1 MKKIILTGDRPT
13 GQLHIGHFCGALKN
27 RVALQDKYDTYIM
40 IADVQA
46 LTDNFNN
53 PQKVRKNVYEVAM
66 DNLAVGIDPKKST
79 IFIQSLIPEIAE
91 LTIFFSNLVTI
102 ARLKRNPTV
111 KEEIQQK
118 KDLFKDD
125 VTFGFLGYPVSQAAD
140 IAIFQADLVPVGADQ
155 LPMIEQAREI
165 VRKFN
170 HIYGDVLKEPEAKVG
185 DFPRVLGMDGR
196 KMGKSL
202 GNSITFTD
210 SAEEIKSKIKG
221 ALTDEIGGKNLL
233 SLFEQFSD
241 DHEIIKK
248 FNTQFK
254 NKSIKYS
261 ELKPLLADAIIQ
273 KLKPIREKRAYYEKN
288 PKIVEKILFDGTKKA
303 RLVAKQTL
311 EKVKEKMFIDYF
323 KKTI

>member
-13 GQLHIGHFCGALKN
+13 GQLHIGHLCGALKN
-27 RVALQDKYDTYIM
+27 RVAFQDEYKTYVI

-53 PQKVRKNVYEVAM
+53 PEKVRKNVYEVTM

-102 ARLKRNPTV
+102 DRLKRNPTV

-140 IAIFQADLVPVGADQ
+140 ILAFQADLVPVGDDQ
-155 LPMIEQAREI
+155 LPMIEQTREI
-165 VRKFN
+165 ARKFN
-170 HIYGDVLKEPEAKVG
+170 KIYGQTFKIPEAKVG

-202 GNSITFTD
+202 NNSITFSD
-210 SAEEIKSKIKG
+210 SPEIIKEKIKG
-221 ALTDEIGGKNLL
+221 ALTDRIGGANLL
-233 SLFEQFSD
+233 ALLEQFCD
-241 DHEIIKK
+241 DKDLIEK
-248 FNTQFK
+248 FKQSYQKET
-254 NKSIKYS
+254 IRYS
-261 ELKPLLADAIIQ
+261 ELKPILSENIINKIQ
-273 KLKPIREKRAYYEKN
+273 PIREKRKYYEKN
-288 PKIVEKILFDGTKKA
+288 PKIVEKILFEGTKKA
-303 RLVAKQTL
+303 RLAAMETL
-311 EKVKEKMFIDYF
+311 KLVKEKMFINYF
-323 KKTI
+323 KT

>member
-27 RVALQDKYDTYIM
+27 RVALQDEYDTYVM

-53 PQKVRKNVYEVAM
+53 PQKVRKNVYEVTM
-66 DNLAVGIDPKKST
+66 DNLAVGVDPQKAT

-91 LTIFFSNLVTI
+91 LTVFYSNLVTI

-118 KDLFKDD
+118 KDLFRDD

-140 IAIFQADLVPVGADQ
+140 ITAFQADLVPVGEDQ
-155 LPMIEQAREI
+155 LPMIEQTREI

-170 HIYGDVLKEPEAKVG
+170 RIYGNTMKEPEAKVG

-210 SAEEIKSKIKG
+210 SESDIREKIKG
-221 ALTDEIGGKNLL
+221 AITNEIGGKNLL
-233 SLFEQFSD
+233 GLFEQFSD
-241 DHEIIKK
+241 DPEAIKQ
-248 FNTQFK
+248 FNQQFK
-254 NKSIKYS
+254 DGTICYS
-261 ELKPLLADAIIQ
+261 ELKPLLANAIIK
-273 KLKPIREKRAYYEKN
+273 KLKPIREKRAEYEKN
-288 PKIVEKILFDGTKKA
+288 PKVVGEILFEGTKKA
-303 RLVAKQTL
+303 RNLAKQTL
-311 EKVKEKMFIDYF
+311 AKVKKNMYLRYF
-323 KKTI
+323 DDTI